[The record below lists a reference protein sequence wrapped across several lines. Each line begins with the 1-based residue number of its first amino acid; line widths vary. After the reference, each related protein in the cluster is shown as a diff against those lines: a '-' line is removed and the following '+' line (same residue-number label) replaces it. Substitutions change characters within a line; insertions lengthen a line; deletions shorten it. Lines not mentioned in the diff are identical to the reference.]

1 MGLSALQIADL
12 GKAHSGSNGWLESET
27 EKVSAWGRAE
37 IARILEETKRSQEAI
52 IANAKER
59 QAALDTSHAA
69 DLQRMVK
76 DMDARKA
83 TQLKDL
89 EDGLQRQIQGI
100 LTASKNEINR
110 VETEV
115 NNKQMELLKQ
125 SQKKSAAEISQLTN
139 LVVETK
145 LVPSQTRT
153 VIDTKSE
160 TGNVMAVATG
170 GQISTGSAAA
180 QTHSSQRIAAIPNA
194 GELRQGGQTIDG
206 DIIRND
212 TGRKVGDGSIGQ
224 SLTRVTQQ
232 GQPGVQGTTQGQD
245 VNVRAAPLSGVQQQ
259 SVPLSTTGQSG
270 ISSTGSTLPGTAT
283 GTALDRDVH
292 SGATQRLGQQMPVD
306 HGREAGSKPGV
317 AAIDPHRHPESHK
330 DSTGVLPKT
339 SMIAGNT
346 HSARQAALGD
356 KAAMDR
362 NSTLSND
369 KNSDGYFDKH
379 AEEPHKHGMMCKL
392 KHALGMGS
400 EPTSTEATST
410 STTTT
415 NDTTARRNY

>member
-1 MGLSALQIADL
+1 M
-12 GKAHSGSNGWLESET
+12 
-27 EKVSAWGRAE
+27 SAWGRAE
-37 IARILEETKRSQEAI
+37 IARILEDTKRAEQAI

-69 DLQRMVK
+69 DLQRMVA

-89 EDGLQRQIQGI
+89 EDGLQRQIQGV
-100 LTASKNEINR
+100 LTASKNDINR
-110 VETEV
+110 VESEV
-115 NNKQMELLKQ
+115 NNKQMDLLKR
-125 SQKKSAAEISQLTN
+125 SQLKSAKEIDQLTN

-153 VIDTKSE
+153 VIETNTE

-170 GQISTGSAAA
+170 GQISTGSAQA

-206 DIIRND
+206 DIIHND
-212 TGRKVGDGSIGQ
+212 SGRKVGEGAIAQ

-232 GQPGVQGTTQGQD
+232 GQQGSTQGQGQD
-245 VNVRAAPLSGVQQQ
+245 VNVRAAPMRNNLPAGGQQQ
-259 SVPLSTTGQSG
+259 PISSSATTTGQSG
-270 ISSTGSTLPGTAT
+270 TYSNAPVGTAIT
-283 GTALDRDVH
+283 DKDVH
-292 SGATQRLGQQMPVD
+292 SGATQRQGQQLPVD
-306 HGREAGSKPGV
+306 HGREAGSTAGV
-317 AAIDPHRHPESHK
+317 AATHNPTDPHLQQKLKAEADRSRESHK

-346 HSARQAALGD
+346 QHHHQETLGD
-356 KAAMDR
+356 KAAMHANAGPGHDQTR
-362 NSTLSND
+362 
-369 KNSDGYFDKH
+369 SDGYFDKH

-392 KHALGMGS
+392 KHALGMGT
-400 EPTSTEATST
+400 EPTSTEATSG
-410 STTTT
+410 T
-415 NDTTARRNY
+415 NTAAKRT